1 MGLGDHG
8 NHPAPLA
15 QSRCSGARVR
25 GSDHDFLPLIV
36 SSGAHIEAQFDLIGV
51 CASDRGEPVRL
62 REERRGLKGEEFAV
76 GPRGYQGALCLIA
89 TMTPICTGSAQPDAL
104 VFGA

>member
-15 QSRCSGARVR
+15 QSQCPGARVR

-62 REERRGLKGEEFAV
+62 CEERRGLKGEEFAV
-76 GPRGYQGALCLIA
+76 GPKGLPGCIMPESDHDTDLYRLR
-89 TMTPICTGSAQPDAL
+89 TT
-104 VFGA
+104 

>member
-15 QSRCSGARVR
+15 HTRCPGARVR

-36 SSGAHIEAQFDLIGV
+36 SGGANIETQFDLIGV
-51 CASDRGEPVRL
+51 CASDRRDPVRL
-62 REERRGLKGEEFAV
+62 REERRGLKGEACAV
-76 GPRGYQGALCLIA
+76 GPRGLLGRIVPASDHDTDLYKPR
-89 TMTPICTGSAQPDAL
+89 TT
-104 VFGA
+104 